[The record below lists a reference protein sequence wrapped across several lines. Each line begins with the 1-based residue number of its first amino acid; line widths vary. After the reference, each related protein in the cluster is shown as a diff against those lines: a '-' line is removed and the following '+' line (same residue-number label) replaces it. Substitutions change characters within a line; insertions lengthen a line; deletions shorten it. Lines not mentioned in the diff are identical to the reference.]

1 MGESVKLANSQF
13 VRLLIFLKRPHSTFF
28 LLIGRAKRS
37 HYTTNDSLWMRKIVV
52 API

>member
-1 MGESVKLANSQF
+1 MGESIKLANSQ
-13 VRLLIFLKRPHSTFF
+13 RLLIFLKRPHSTFF